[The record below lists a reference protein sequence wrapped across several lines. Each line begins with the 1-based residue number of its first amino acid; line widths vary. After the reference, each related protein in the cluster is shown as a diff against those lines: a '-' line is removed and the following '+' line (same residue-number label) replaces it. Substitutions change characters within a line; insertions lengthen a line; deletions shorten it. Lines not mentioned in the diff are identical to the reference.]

1 MEFFDIVLP
10 FPKESFFSSNP
21 NNSFY
26 DDVQPWEKVDAA
38 GFTQPTPPSRENT
51 KRSGIV
57 SD

>member
-1 MEFFDIVLP
+1 MEFFNIVLS
-10 FPKESFFSSNP
+10 FSEESFFSSNP

-38 GFTQPTPPSRENT
+38 GFTQPTPPSREDA
-51 KRSGIV
+51 KKSEIV